1 MTLAS
6 KSLTGQAEML
16 FNMHYGLPS
25 LPAQSCLLPFLLT
38 VITLQSAFLNLSQHL
53 SAFQRTQLTQWFYK
67 CLKKTDGKMRFW
79 SSITDHLV
87 GKENLIA
94 AGVWGQRVS
103 DTGCWPKCKKFP
115 WWTERCSNVMVQT
128 FEKHKGQ
135 TSIQEKWNWVVVK
148 LHWCLLEGYWK
159 AEWN

>member
-1 MTLAS
+1 
-6 KSLTGQAEML
+6 ML

-25 LPAQSCLLPFLLT
+25 LPAQSYLPFLLT

-67 CLKKTDGKMRFW
+67 RLKKTGGKKRFW
-79 SSITDHLV
+79 AWITYRLV

-103 DTGCWPKCKKFP
+103 DTRCWLKCKNFP
-115 WWTERCSNVMVQT
+115 W
-128 FEKHKGQ
+128 
-135 TSIQEKWNWVVVK
+135 
-148 LHWCLLEGYWK
+148 
-159 AEWN
+159 